1 MKPMHKLVL
10 LAGASLLAWS
20 TVNARELDVSF
31 DPADWDDSAGPNN
44 YWHIA
49 TAGDV
54 FVYFAEAED
63 ECVVTR
69 MMVTGE
75 SKALEDEDDL
85 YPEEVDDRLI
95 VVEDIEWIQE
105 DCEGDWVLA
114 ERTWDWYA
122 HDDAGNIW
130 YFGEY
135 TEAYEDGECSVDG
148 SWEAGVDGAT
158 PGIVIPAEPRP
169 GDAYQQEYLEDE
181 AEDWGKVLRLDATVS
196 IDQGDYYNCLKTKE
210 WTPLDRGH
218 VEHKFYCPASVPGLV
233 YIKELH
239 GKTVHVEYIGV
250 DDALPGGIEY
260 PPTGQF
266 PTSGC
271 E

>member
-1 MKPMHKLVL
+1 MKSMHKLTL
-10 LAGASLLAWS
+10 LVGASLLAWG
-20 TVNARELDVSF
+20 TVEARELDVSF
-31 DPADWDDSAGPNN
+31 DPADWDGSPASNN
-44 YWHIA
+44 YWKIA

-75 SKALEDEDDL
+75 GKELGGEYA
-85 YPEEVDDRLI
+85 VVNDRLI

-105 DCEGDWVLA
+105 DCEGDWILA

-122 HDDAGNIW
+122 HDDDGNIW

-135 TEAYEDGECSVDG
+135 TEAYEEGECSVDG
-148 SWEAGVDGAT
+148 SWEAGVDGAS
-158 PGIVIPAEPRP
+158 PGIVIPAEPRQ

-181 AEDWGKVLRLDATVS
+181 AEDWGKVLRLDVTVS
-196 IDQGDYYNCLKTKE
+196 IDEGDYYYCLKTKE
-210 WTPLDRGH
+210 WTPLEPGS
-218 VEHKFYCPASVPGLV
+218 VEHKFYCPSSDPGLV
-233 YIKELH
+233 YIKELQ
-239 GKTVHVEYIGV
+239 GKTVHVEYIGGAG
-250 DDALPGGIEY
+250 ALPLGVEY
-260 PPTGQF
+260 PPAGVF
-266 PTSGC
+266 PTPDC